1 MYAVAEI
8 VGVGTF
14 EPTRPVLGLHPEARV
29 RVAEA
34 VDGLRTAVNSSA
46 TK

>member
-1 MYAVAEI
+1 MYAIADI

-14 EPTRPVLGLHPEARV
+14 EPPRPVLGLQTEARV

-34 VDGLRTAVNSSA
+34 VDALRTAVNL
-46 TK
+46 